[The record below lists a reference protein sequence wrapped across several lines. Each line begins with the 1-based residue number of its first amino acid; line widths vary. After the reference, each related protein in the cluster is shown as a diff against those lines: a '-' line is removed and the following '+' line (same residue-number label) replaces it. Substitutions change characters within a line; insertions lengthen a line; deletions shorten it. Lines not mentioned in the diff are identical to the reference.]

1 MYSIFRKEVNSFL
14 NSLIAYIVIGV
25 FLMATGLLIW
35 VFPET
40 NVLDYGYADLGVL
53 FSFAP
58 YVFMFLI
65 PAITM
70 RMFAEEKKTGT
81 LELLYTR
88 PISNWDIIMGKFF
101 AGFFLVFFSILPT
114 FLYYFSIYYLG
125 NPVGNID
132 TAGVMGSY
140 LGLLLLGGVFTA
152 VGVMASSFTENQIV
166 AFILAVFICF
176 ILYSGFSSLAA
187 INPWASSAIL
197 VEQLGIVYHYSI
209 MSKGLL
215 DLRNIIYFLS
225 IAGFMIA
232 VTHFNLERRKW

>member
-25 FLMATGLLIW
+25 FLVATGLLIW

-88 PISNWDIIMGKFF
+88 PISNWDIIMGKFL

-114 FLYYFSIYYLG
+114 LLYYVSIYYLG

-140 LGLLLLGGVFTA
+140 IGLLLLGGVFTA
-152 VGVMASSFTENQIV
+152 VGIMASSFTENQIV

-176 ILYSGFSSLAA
+176 ILYSGFNSLAA
-187 INPWASSAIL
+187 INPWAATALLI
-197 VEQLGIVYHYSI
+197 EQLGIVYHYSI
-209 MSKGLL
+209 LSKGLL
-215 DLRNIIYFLS
+215 DFRNILYFVS
-225 IAGFMIA
+225 IAGFMLAI
-232 VTHFNLERRKW
+232 TQFNLERRKW